1 MQEHIWCTFDTK
13 AFSFRLMLYIVSWQF
28 ECDLCASFYIWKRS
42 ETFCDPPAC
51 LLRSK
56 HHLIFLHAD
65 GTQLEC
71 PSGDVNNELNHCTG
85 DEPLGESEHLLW
97 LPCVLHAVLFH
108 LWLMYVG
115 LDISIF
121 VSQGVYSQLVQFKI
135 TPLVQFSDLKQGPA
149 AGSAKSI
156 LLAEP

>member
-1 MQEHIWCTFDTK
+1 
-13 AFSFRLMLYIVSWQF
+13 
-28 ECDLCASFYIWKRS
+28 
-42 ETFCDPPAC
+42 
-51 LLRSK
+51 
-56 HHLIFLHAD
+56 
-65 GTQLEC
+65 
-71 PSGDVNNELNHCTG
+71 
-85 DEPLGESEHLLW
+85 
-97 LPCVLHAVLFH
+97 
-108 LWLMYVG
+108 MYVG